1 MVVRVEIKGVFVPQ
15 RVEVV
20 QNSIWLSAA
29 LSVFQVMVAVEVV
42 MSLDVILEM
51 TGGLVATGA
60 VTVKF

>member
-1 MVVRVEIKGVFVPQ
+1 MFVPQ